1 MYPCSEGD
9 DRRANAI
16 RLPASVGT
24 GSTYVY
30 VAPPESVPV
39 VGEPSMKV
47 LLTND
52 DGIDAPGLRA
62 LVDAFPDRFDVTVVA
77 PAGNQSAV
85 GRGLSYGRMG
95 PDRENEGE
103 TGLGGAGNDPF
114 TVTIPHESHDLG
126 YAVYG
131 TPCDCV
137 ILGVGAFDP
146 DVVVAGCNAGANLGV
161 HVLPRSGTASAA
173 TEAATLGVPGVAV
186 SMDVLGLERSELEPA
201 DFERAC
207 RVGRDVVEASMAADA
222 FRDVDYLN
230 VNVPGP
236 DRALAGLSITHP
248 TPVYDMHADLAD
260 GRFSLHNPLWAEMA
274 SGDIPDEEGTDRRA
288 LLADRVS
295 VSPLTLPR
303 SGIDDA
309 TVARLDEVFEG
320 VVD

>member
-1 MYPCSEGD
+1 M
-9 DRRANAI
+9 R
-16 RLPASVGT
+16 
-24 GSTYVY
+24 
-30 VAPPESVPV
+30 
-39 VGEPSMKV
+39 V

-62 LVDAFPDRFDVTVVA
+62 LADALADLGDVTVVA
-77 PAGNQSAV
+77 PATNQSAV

-95 PDRENEGE
+95 PDLTNEGE
-103 TGLGGAGNDPF
+103 TGLGGGEDDPF

-126 YAVYG
+126 YAVHG

-173 TEAATLGVPGVAV
+173 VEAASLGVPGVAV
-186 SMDVLGLERSELEPA
+186 SMDVLGLDRATLDPA
-201 DFERAC
+201 DFERAS
-207 RVGRDVVEASMAADA
+207 RVGRDVVEASLAGDVFA
-222 FRDVDYLN
+222 DVDYLN

-236 DRALAGLSITHP
+236 EHSISGLSVTHP
-248 TPVYDMHADLAD
+248 TPQYDMHADLAD

-274 SGDIPDEEGTDRRA
+274 TGDIPDEEGTDRRA
-288 LLADRVS
+288 LLADEVS

-303 SGIDDA
+303 SGVDDA
-309 TVARLDEVFEG
+309 TVARLEAAFSG
-320 VVD
+320 VVG